1 MYIAALVAL
10 GLFWGLSPSLYKL
23 MGEMGIPISHIVVF
37 TGIGVGLGLLATIG
51 RKVYLTRPL
60 VLYGL
65 GCGILLNIP
74 FALSLEFPR
83 HMPAT
88 DFALIISTFPL
99 FNYMVSLVIGRERL
113 TLTRSLAM
121 AAGFVASAIL
131 ILGNDADGSSRLT
144 WWTVGAFSVPFL
156 YTFYNYF
163 CSTRWPA
170 GADIR
175 TVGMAES
182 FASAL
187 TALPFLLILEPV
199 GGRDQPPILNYWPL
213 LIAIAI
219 WIVERI
225 AYFTLI
231 RDKGPVFTGQAVF
244 IATPAGV
251 IWGIL
256 IFGDQAT
263 VWLWASLALLM
274 VALWLN
280 TQREGVRKS

>member
-1 MYIAALVAL
+1 MYVAALVAL

-23 MGEMGIPISHIVVF
+23 MGEMHIPISHIVMF
-37 TGIGVGLGLLATIG
+37 TSVGVGIGLLMTIRG
-51 RKVYLTRPL
+51 PILLTRSL
-60 VLYGL
+60 LFYGL
-65 GCGILLNIP
+65 GCGALLNIP

-83 HMPAT
+83 HMPAS

-99 FNYMVSLVIGRERL
+99 FNYLVSLVIGRERL
-113 TLTRSLAM
+113 TLARTLAM
-121 AAGFVASAIL
+121 AFGFTASALL
-131 ILGNDADGSSRLT
+131 IIGNDANGEARLT
-144 WWTVGAFSVPFL
+144 GWTIAAFSVPFL

-163 CSTRWPA
+163 CSTYWPV

-182 FASAL
+182 FACAL
-187 TALPFLLILEPV
+187 LAVPFLLVLEPV
-199 GGRDQPPILNYWPL
+199 GAPDQPPLAHYWPL
-213 LIAIAI
+213 LIATAI
-219 WIVERI
+219 WIIERI

-256 IFGDQAT
+256 IFGDPAS
-263 VWLWASLALLM
+263 VWLWVSLGLLM
-274 VALWLN
+274 IALWLN
-280 TQREGVRKS
+280 TRRADPVLR

>member
-37 TGIGVGLGLLATIG
+37 TGAGVGLGLLASIG
-51 RKVYLTRPL
+51 GRVYITRAL

-65 GCGILLNIP
+65 GCGALLNIP
-74 FALSLEFPR
+74 FALSLQFPR

-88 DFALIISTFPL
+88 DFALIVSTFPL
-99 FNYMVSLVIGRERL
+99 FNYMVSLAIGRERL
-113 TLTRSLAM
+113 TLKRSLAM

-131 ILGNDADGSSRLT
+131 ILGEDADGSSRLT
-144 WWTVGAFSVPFL
+144 WWTAGAFSVPFL
-156 YTFYNYF
+156 YTPYNYF

-187 TALPFLLILEPV
+187 TALPFLLILQPV
-199 GGRDQPPILNYWPL
+199 GGPDQPPLLNYWPL

-251 IWGIL
+251 VWGIL
-256 IFGDQAT
+256 IFGDAAT

-274 VALWLN
+274 LALWLN
-280 TQREGVRKS
+280 AQRAAVRA

>member
-1 MYIAALVAL
+1 MYIAALIAL

-37 TGIGVGLGLLATIG
+37 TGAGVGLGLLASIG
-51 RKVYLTRPL
+51 GRVYITRAL

-65 GCGILLNIP
+65 GCGALLNIP
-74 FALSLEFPR
+74 FALSLQFPR

-88 DFALIISTFPL
+88 DFALIVSTFPL
-99 FNYMVSLVIGRERL
+99 FNYMVSLVVGRERL
-113 TLTRSLAM
+113 TLKRSLAM

-131 ILGNDADGSSRLT
+131 ILGNDADGNSRLT

-156 YTFYNYF
+156 YTFYSYF
-163 CSTRWPA
+163 CSTRWPT

-199 GGRDQPPILNYWPL
+199 GGPDQPPLLNYWPL

-251 IWGIL
+251 VWGIL
-256 IFGDQAT
+256 IFGAEAT
-263 VWLWASLALLM
+263 LWLWASLGLLM

-280 TQREGVRKS
+280 AQRAAVRV

>member
-199 GGRDQPPILNYWPL
+199 GGRDQPPLLNYWPL

>member
-37 TGIGVGLGLLATIG
+37 TGAGVGLGLLASIG
-51 RKVYLTRPL
+51 GRVYITRAL

-65 GCGILLNIP
+65 GCGALLNIP
-74 FALSLEFPR
+74 FALSLQFPR

-88 DFALIISTFPL
+88 DFALIVSTFPL
-99 FNYMVSLVIGRERL
+99 FNYMVSLAIGRERL
-113 TLTRSLAM
+113 TLKRSLAM

-131 ILGNDADGSSRLT
+131 ILGEDADGGSRLT
-144 WWTVGAFSVPFL
+144 WWTAGAFSVPFL

-187 TALPFLLILEPV
+187 TALPFLLILQPV
-199 GGRDQPPILNYWPL
+199 GGPDQPPLLNYWPL

-251 IWGIL
+251 VWGIL
-256 IFGDQAT
+256 IFGDAAT

-280 TQREGVRKS
+280 AQRAAVRA

>member
-1 MYIAALVAL
+1 MYIAALIAL

-37 TGIGVGLGLLATIG
+37 TGAGVGLGLLASIG
-51 RKVYLTRPL
+51 GRVYITRAL
-60 VLYGL
+60 ALYGL
-65 GCGILLNIP
+65 GCGALLNIP
-74 FALSLEFPR
+74 FALSLQFPR

-88 DFALIISTFPL
+88 DFALIVSTFPL

-113 TLTRSLAM
+113 TLRRSLAM

-144 WWTVGAFSVPFL
+144 WWTAGAFSVPFL
-156 YTFYNYF
+156 YTFYSYF
-163 CSTRWPA
+163 CSTRWPT

-187 TALPFLLILEPV
+187 TTLPFLLILEPI
-199 GGRDQPPILNYWPL
+199 GGPDQPPLLNYWPL

-251 IWGIL
+251 VWGIL
-256 IFGDQAT
+256 IFGAEAT
-263 VWLWASLALLM
+263 LWLWASLGLLM

-280 TQREGVRKS
+280 AQRAAVRV

>member
-37 TGIGVGLGLLATIG
+37 TGAGVGLGLLASIG
-51 RKVYLTRPL
+51 GRVYITRAL

-65 GCGILLNIP
+65 GCGALLNIP
-74 FALSLEFPR
+74 FALSLQFPR

-88 DFALIISTFPL
+88 DFALIVSTFPL
-99 FNYMVSLVIGRERL
+99 FNYMVSLAIGRERL
-113 TLTRSLAM
+113 TLKRSLAM

-131 ILGNDADGSSRLT
+131 ILGEDADGSSRLT
-144 WWTVGAFSVPFL
+144 WWTAGAFSVPFL

-187 TALPFLLILEPV
+187 TALPFLLILQPV
-199 GGRDQPPILNYWPL
+199 GGPDQPPLLNYWPL

-251 IWGIL
+251 VWGIL
-256 IFGDQAT
+256 IFGDAAT

-274 VALWLN
+274 LALWLN
-280 TQREGVRKS
+280 AQRAAVRA